1 MKRSSVVNNFYGNVS
16 NTQFQQGTKNSS
28 QYFSNT
34 DALDYEKVIEAIDS
48 IKKYEMNYNEEFGDK
63 AQDIRDKVNTI
74 YELAKKREEPSKIK
88 NLLVDLKNLTVGIT
102 GSLMANGI
110 QTMIGGLLPK

>member
-34 DALDYEKVIEAIDS
+34 DALDYEKVIEVVAN

-63 AQDIRDKVNTI
+63 AQDIRDKVDAI
-74 YELAKKREEPSKIK
+74 YELAKKREEPGKIK
-88 NLLVDLKNLTVGIT
+88 TLLADLKDLTVGIT
-102 GSLMANGI
+102 GSLIATGI
-110 QTMIGGLLPK
+110 QPMIGALLQK